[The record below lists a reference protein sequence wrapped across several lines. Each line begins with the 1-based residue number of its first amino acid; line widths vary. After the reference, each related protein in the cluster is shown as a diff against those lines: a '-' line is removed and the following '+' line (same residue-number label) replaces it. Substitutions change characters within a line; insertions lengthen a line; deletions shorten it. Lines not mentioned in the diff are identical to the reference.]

1 MRDWCLVAVCSL
13 LAWPAA
19 AGQSTPA
26 PPAAQSDDRQQP
38 PVDHSKMDMGDAGWH
53 WMQDAV
59 LFVVYDDQGGPRG
72 GREFNS
78 PNWWMAQASHAAGA
92 GSIAFNVMLSL
103 DPLTVG
109 KSGYRE
115 IFQVGEALDGRPVVD
130 RQHPHDLLMQ
140 LSLAWRLPLTDRT
153 SLTFAGGPVGEPAL
167 GPTAFMH
174 RASAAENP
182 TAPLGHH
189 TLDST
194 HIAMGVVSA
203 ALDRGRFTVESSL
216 FNAREPDDNRWDLMD
231 PGALDSWSVRGWFRP
246 NDEWEL
252 QASTGHLREPEQL
265 EPGDIQRTTLSASWL
280 RQHASGFSAVTVAYG
295 RNNKSHDDANA
306 FLAESTISRGSNALY
321 GRVEATQVETA
332 LLVPAVPVAP
342 PAMDLGV
349 DRVFAATLGGVHDLW
364 TARGTTFG
372 LGADVTFYGVPDAL
386 RESHGSHPVSFHVFF
401 RLRPP
406 ASPMGRMW
414 NMRMTKTH

>member
-1 MRDWCLVAVCSL
+1 MCLS
-13 LAWPAA
+13 LAWPAG
-19 AGQSTPA
+19 AGQSTSA
-26 PPAAQSDDRQQP
+26 PPAAESDDRQQP
-38 PVDHSKMDMGDAGWH
+38 PMDHSKMNMGVEGWH
-53 WMQDAV
+53 WMQDAA

-78 PNWWMAQASHAAGA
+78 PNWWMAQASHAAAA
-92 GSIAFNVMLSL
+92 GTVAFTAMLSL

-109 KSGYRE
+109 KSGYGE
-115 IFQVGEALDGRPVVD
+115 IFQIGEALDDRPLVD
-130 RQHPHDLLMQ
+130 RQHPHDFLMQ
-140 LSLAWRLPLTDRT
+140 LGLAWRLPLTDRT

-203 ALDRGRFTVESSL
+203 ALDHGRFTVESSL
-216 FNAREPDDNRWDLMD
+216 FNGREPDDDRWDLMD

-280 RQHASGFSAVTVAYG
+280 RQRATGFSAVTVAFG
-295 RNNKSHDDANA
+295 RNHKSHDDANA
-306 FLAESTISRGSNALY
+306 FLAESTISRGSNAVY
-321 GRVEATQVETA
+321 GRFEATQVETA
-332 LLVPAVPVAP
+332 LLVPDVPVAP
-342 PAMDLGV
+342 LAMDPGV
-349 DRVFAATLGGVHDLW
+349 DRVLAVTLGGVHDLW
-364 TARGTTFG
+364 TARGATLGF
-372 LGADVTFYGVPDAL
+372 GADVTFYGVPDAL
-386 RESHGSHPVSFHVFF
+386 RESHGSHPVSFHAFF